1 MKERK
6 LTWYGQAMRR
16 DVEYMGKR
24 AIAMDM
30 QGGEYEREL
39 EVGCH

>member
-1 MKERK
+1 MVWTGNEKR
-6 LTWYGQAMRR
+6 L
-16 DVEYMGKR
+16 YMGKR

-39 EVGCH
+39 GVGYH